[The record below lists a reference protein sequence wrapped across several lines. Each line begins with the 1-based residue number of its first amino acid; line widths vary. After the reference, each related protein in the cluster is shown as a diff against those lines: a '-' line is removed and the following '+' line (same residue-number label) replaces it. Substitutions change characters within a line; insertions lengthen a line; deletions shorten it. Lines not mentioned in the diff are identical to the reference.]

1 MDILVSA
8 KDRRTVAAARDDGNG
23 EPQKRPLRAAT
34 GVAPALR
41 RRRSPLRMSSAQGGP
56 RPGRPQPP

>member
-23 EPQKRPLRAAT
+23 KPNRAAF
-34 GVAPALR
+34 
-41 RRRSPLRMSSAQGGP
+41 
-56 RPGRPQPP
+56 